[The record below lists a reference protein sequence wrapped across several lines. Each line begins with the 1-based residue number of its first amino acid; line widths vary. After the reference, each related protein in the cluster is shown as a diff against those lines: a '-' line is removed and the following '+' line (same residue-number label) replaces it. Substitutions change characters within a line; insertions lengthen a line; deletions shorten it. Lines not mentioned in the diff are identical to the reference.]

1 MKNSYEEFEEKR
13 RELEEVYDK
22 SMGIFGLSKGA
33 FMVIY
38 TLYSFERPC
47 TQKEICEDWHENKQ
61 TVNSAVKKL
70 IEEGIIDI
78 APSPENLREKL
89 LTFTEKGKFLAMRT
103 VKKLIDAEKTAFG
116 KLTEEEQKEAA
127 RITGKFCELLK
138 KEFEKTKG
146 ENR

>member
-38 TLYSFERPC
+38 TLYSLERPC

-127 RITGKFCELLK
+127 RITGKFCKLLK
-138 KEFEKTKG
+138 KEFEKTEG
-146 ENR
+146 ENK

>member
-38 TLYSFERPC
+38 TLYSLERPC

-138 KEFEKTKG
+138 KEFEKTEG
-146 ENR
+146 ENK

>member
-1 MKNSYEEFEEKR
+1 MKNIYEEFEEKR
-13 RELEEVYDK
+13 RELDEVYDK
-22 SMGIFGLSKGA
+22 SMGLFGLSKGA

-38 TLYSFERPC
+38 TLYSLERPC

-103 VKKLIDAEKTAFG
+103 VRKMIEAEKTAFG

>member
-1 MKNSYEEFEEKR
+1 MKNIYEEFEEKR
-13 RELEEVYDK
+13 RELDEVYDK
-22 SMGIFGLSKGA
+22 SMGLFGLSKGA

-38 TLYSFERPC
+38 TLYSLERPC
-47 TQKEICEDWHENKQ
+47 TQKEICKDWHENKQ

-103 VKKLIDAEKTAFG
+103 VRKMIEAEKTAFG

>member
-1 MKNSYEEFEEKR
+1 MKNIYEEFEEKR
-13 RELEEVYDK
+13 RELDEVYDK
-22 SMGIFGLSKGA
+22 SMGLFGLSKGA

-38 TLYSFERPC
+38 TLYSRERPC

-103 VKKLIDAEKTAFG
+103 VRKMIEAEKTAFG